1 MIKLISI
8 ITIFLNLFFLLIKL
22 NLNLNFYLFI

>member
-8 ITIFLNLFFLLIKL
+8 ITCMPVDIIG
-22 NLNLNFYLFI
+22 FIDSILGLKNTKN